1 MVKYGKGQKY
11 LRWPCPWR
19 KNSLI
24 GRIVGKICFWDSL
37 EKTLSPSCVV
47 VLGMASVVA
56 CGSLTWVCPMSES
69 QEYAPVIVPGSWSI
83 SYVAVSKIP
92 LVKSDLCRE
101 KTWYKKAMDFGFQSL
116 LMEEE
121 YEAKSC
127 SETNKIGRWKEKEMG
142 GERARKGMCLDPDL
156 SDVLSIIGIPS
167 YISQFS
173 F

>member
-83 SYVAVSKIP
+83 SYVAVSKSP

-101 KTWYKKAMDFGFQSL
+101 KTSYKKAVGLGVSEPAHGRRIWDQKLIRDRQNWEMEREGDGGRESKKGYVPWSRFVWCSL
-116 LMEEE
+116 
-121 YEAKSC
+121 YHWN
-127 SETNKIGRWKEKEMG
+127 T
-142 GERARKGMCLDPDL
+142 
-156 SDVLSIIGIPS
+156 
-167 YISQFS
+167 
-173 F
+173 